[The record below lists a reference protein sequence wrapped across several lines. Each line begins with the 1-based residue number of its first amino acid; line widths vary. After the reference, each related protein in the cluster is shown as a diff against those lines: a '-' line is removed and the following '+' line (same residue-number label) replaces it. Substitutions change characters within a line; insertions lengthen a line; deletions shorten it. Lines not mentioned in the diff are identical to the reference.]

1 MLIVLLDLA
10 FSTSSE
16 KPSGS
21 MSTYLWKTFLRITE
35 SPGLYLQDL

>member
-1 MLIVLLDLA
+1 MPIGSLDLA
-10 FSTSSE
+10 FSTPR

-21 MSTYLWKTFLRITE
+21 MSTYLWKPFLRITE